1 MKSNKILIVLSAV
14 LFLGA
19 CTKLETSLHDSIVGT
34 NSSGGGNVNA
44 LLTNTYNDLSFM
56 HGQDQLFS
64 LEETVT
70 DEALIPTRG
79 GDWDDNGVWRVLHA
93 HTWDVT
99 HTQAQAVFLNLGK
112 LESDATTVLANG
124 PSAEVAAEA
133 LFLRSLAQFYFVD
146 LYGQVPFRPVESYN
160 GVGPSN
166 VMQAADAIDTIQTVL
181 TAIIPQLSA
190 ANAPYKASP
199 DAARFLLM
207 KLLLNKQSY
216 LNRTAPAAADA
227 GDMATVI
234 SLGQAIIGSGN
245 YSLTPHYFDNFSPNN
260 GGHDAGYGFG
270 PSTEMI
276 LAYPNLPG
284 VSSNNG
290 INSGGIDARWMMTLH
305 YNSFGHKDT
314 TGGNKVGPYGGAGW
328 NGFSTV
334 ADFYNS
340 FDASDT
346 MRLGN
351 VPYAG
356 TTEKSGLRVGLLKGQ
371 QYDEHGNNR
380 VDRNGNPLTFNPQ
393 VSLVEPDPLTL
404 EDDGI
409 RIVKYAP
416 DIENYNSG
424 QQGNQLVFFRYADV
438 ILMVAEAHLRSDDA
452 AGTGASLTLVN
463 QLRAARLAAPLP
475 SLSLVNTS
483 NLYDPNT
490 MLAERGKEMY
500 WESWRRQDLI
510 RMGVFLQPW
519 ALKTADDPKYLL
531 FPIPATQLVANPN
544 LKQNPGY

>member
-1 MKSNKILIVLSAV
+1 MAV
-14 LFLGA
+14 LGLTA
-19 CTKLETSLHDSIVGT
+19 CTKLETTLHDSVVGQ
-34 NSSGGGNVNA
+34 NGSGSLGATAG
-44 LLTNTYNDLSFM
+44 LLSNTYNDLSFL

-64 LEETVT
+64 LEETSS

-79 GDWDDNGVWRVLHA
+79 GDWDDNGVWRSLHA

-99 HTQAQAVFLNLGK
+99 HTQATAVFLNLGK
-112 LESDATTVLANG
+112 LESDATTVLASG
-124 PSAEVAAEA
+124 PSTEVAAEA
-133 LFLRSLAQFYFVD
+133 LFLKCLAQFYYVD
-146 LYGQVPFRPVESYN
+146 LYGQVPFRPVATYN

-166 VMQAADAIDTIQTVL
+166 VLQAADAIDTLVTVL

-190 ANAPYKASP
+190 ANSPYKASP

-207 KLLLNKQSY
+207 KVLLNKQSY
-216 LNRTAPAAADA
+216 LNRATPAAADPA
-227 GDMATVI
+227 DMATVI

-245 YSLTPHYFDNFSPNN
+245 YSLTPHYFDNFGPNN
-260 GGHDAGYGFG
+260 GGHDPGYGWG
-270 PSTEMI
+270 PGTEMI

-284 VSSNNG
+284 VASNNG

-305 YNSFGHKDT
+305 YNSNGHP
-314 TGGNKVGPYGGAGW
+314 GQGVYGGAGW

-334 ADFYNS
+334 ADFYNA

-346 MRLGN
+346 MRRGN
-351 VPYAG
+351 VFYPG
-356 TTEKSGLRVGLLKGQ
+356 TTNKIGLKVGFLEGQ
-371 QYDEHGNNR
+371 QVDENGANR
-380 VDRNGNPLTFNPQ
+380 VDRNGNPLSFNPQ
-393 VSLVEPDPLTL
+393 VALIEPNPLTL

-409 RIVKYAP
+409 RVVKYSA
-416 DIENYNSG
+416 DIENYNGG
-424 QQGNQLVFFRYADV
+424 QQGNQLQIFRYADV

-463 QLRAARLAAPLP
+463 QLRTARLAAPLP
-475 SLSLVNTS
+475 SLSLVNTA

-510 RMGVFLQPW
+510 RMGVWLQPW

-531 FPIPATQLVANPN
+531 YPIPATQLVANPN